1 MKGFAGF
8 SATELRSTPIPNTFF
23 SDLLPIIDDLMELKV
38 TLYML
43 WLLER
48 REGTFRGVRLA
59 DLLSDQLLMEGLES
73 GGPDSRSA
81 LEHGLE
87 LAVARGTLLRVSLE
101 HHGETES
108 IYFVN
113 SEDGRSAVRRLEGG
127 DWSDLRERQDQE
139 SIHLRVERPNL
150 FVVYEQNIGPLTPLI
165 AEELREAE
173 QMYPTDW
180 IAEAMRIAVEQNVRR
195 WRYVRAILERWRS
208 EGKTDATSG
217 RGDQEDRY
225 RYIKGDYADYVEH

>member
-1 MKGFAGF
+1 VKGFAGF
-8 SATELRSTPIPNTFF
+8 SATELRPTPIPDSFF
-23 SDLLPIIDDLMELKV
+23 SDLLPIIDDLIELKV

-48 REGTFRGVRLA
+48 REGSFRGVRLT
-59 DLLSDQLLMEGLES
+59 DLLSDQILMQGLES
-73 GGPDSRSA
+73 GGRDSRSA

-87 LAVARGTLLRVSLE
+87 LAVARGTLLRVTLE
-101 HHGETES
+101 HHGEAES
-108 IYFVN
+108 IFFVN
-113 SEDGRSAVRRLEGG
+113 SEDARGAVRRLEGG
-127 DWSDLRERQDQE
+127 DWSDLRESHGPDGV
-139 SIHLRVERPNL
+139 HLRVERPNV

-165 AEELREAE
+165 AEELRDAE
-173 QMYPTDW
+173 QTYPSDW

-208 EGKTDATSG
+208 EGKNDATSG

-225 RYIKGDYADYVEH
+225 RYIKGDYADYIEH